1 MVSAP
6 WWDCHMKAFVLKS
19 RIKPPLHPLHSVP
32 LLRNAFI
39 HTCYNCINCEVGL
52 RGSSLQRNL
61 PDHLHLW
68 CLFFTSVHFRAFRIL
83 SYCPYGCSRED
94 KGLLRAIWREKRAQ
108 LENCLPTY
116 PLQSMLHLPTPDT
129 TTYYFSKS
137 ISFCFSFVCLFF
149 GGCFVCFL
157 SCKNNSELFFS
168 FFWIQLGKRSSVE
181 FLGPVIECGCSNIYL
196 CFVSFDFLIH

>member
-1 MVSAP
+1 MFPWREEQNLIGPRRVFLQVSQELGTTTP
-6 WWDCHMKAFVLKS
+6 SDLWWVPHGGTATW
-19 RIKPPLHPLHSVP
+19 RPLCWNPGLSHLCILFIQS
-32 LLRNAFI
+32 LFLGTAFI

-116 PLQSMLHLPTPDT
+116 LHLVLQSILHHLPTPDT

-137 ISFCFSFVCLFF
+137 FSFCFSFVCLFF

-157 SCKNNSELFFS
+157 SCKNNS
-168 FFWIQLGKRSSVE
+168 
-181 FLGPVIECGCSNIYL
+181 
-196 CFVSFDFLIH
+196 